1 MMMEMRREG
10 VGRGRRSSSAS
21 LFSMDGE
28 GRSIPFSFTPQG
40 TTQPRHKLGI
50 TSLGSYAS

>member
-1 MMMEMRREG
+1 MMEMRRG
-10 VGRGRRSSSAS
+10 VGEEAAAAS

-50 TSLGSYAS
+50 TSLGSYAL

>member
-1 MMMEMRREG
+1 MTMEMRREG
-10 VGRGRRSSSAS
+10 VGRGRRSSSIS

-40 TTQPRHKLGI
+40 TPQPRHKLGI
-50 TSLGSYAS
+50 TSLGSYTA